1 MANFQ
6 QLVFL
11 HVQYPEE
18 IFVAV
23 FALKKTKTI
32 YALKKIK
39 IKFMLR
45 VPFPVLDGWF
55 SF

>member
-23 FALKKTKTI
+23 FALKKKTI
-32 YALKKIK
+32 YALKKNIYAGSS
-39 IKFMLR
+39 ISGFGWM
-45 VPFPVLDGWF
+45 VLILI
-55 SF
+55 